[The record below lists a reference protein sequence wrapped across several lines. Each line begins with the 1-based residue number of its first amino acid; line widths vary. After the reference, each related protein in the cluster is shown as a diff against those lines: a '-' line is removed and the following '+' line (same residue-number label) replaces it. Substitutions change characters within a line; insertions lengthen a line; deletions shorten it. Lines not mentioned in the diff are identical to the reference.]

1 MIDQQTATNL
11 TFKSR
16 IFIMSWVVITG
27 LAWWGLDNFID
38 QSQASDLHI
47 FLEAKF
53 ASYSPIQLLGNKP
66 NVLIAGQSYNAAQL
80 AAAMLERKTVVK
92 LINQF
97 FVYVPVLTL
106 FLNSVV
112 FYFLKK
118 NSEEVEIQQNQLNK
132 WEGN

>member
-16 IFIMSWVVITG
+16 IFIISWVLMTA
-27 LAWWGLDNFID
+27 LAWWCLDNFID
-38 QSQASDLHI
+38 QSQARELHI

-53 ASYSPIQLLGNKP
+53 ASYSPIQLFNQMPL
-66 NVLIAGQSYNAAQL
+66 VRIQGQSYKAAEL
-80 AAAMLERKTVVK
+80 AAAMLERKAVLK

-97 FVYVPVLTL
+97 FIYVPLLTL
-106 FLNSVV
+106 FLNSII

-118 NSEEVEIQQNQLNK
+118 K
-132 WEGN
+132 